1 MIKFAQEYFEVNDFD
16 CLKAK
21 VKKAPVKEILEFYGK
36 EMVILDLLIDRSFEF
51 EIPINR
57 CQKEW
62 KSVSEHSLLTTV
74 SLRLLPGK

>member
-36 EMVILDLLIDRSFEF
+36 EMVILDLLID
-51 EIPINR
+51 
-57 CQKEW
+57 
-62 KSVSEHSLLTTV
+62 
-74 SLRLLPGK
+74 G